1 MIRVSVLYPPS
12 SKFDWDYYLGKHVPL
27 LRERLGKALK
37 AVTVDKGM
45 AGGQP
50 GTPPGFPAMIHMTFD
65 SADAFQKA
73 FAPHAKDIL
82 SDIPNYTNAQPLMQ
96 VSDVKA

>member
-27 LRERLGKALK
+27 VCERLGKAVK
-37 AVTVDKGM
+37 AVAVDKGI

-50 GTPPGFPAMIHMTFD
+50 GTPPSFPAMIHMTFD
-65 SADAFQKA
+65 SAQAFQSA
-73 FAPHAKDIL
+73 FAPHAKEIL
-82 SDIPNYTNAQPLMQ
+82 ADIPNYTNTKPVLQI
-96 VSDVKA
+96 SEVKL